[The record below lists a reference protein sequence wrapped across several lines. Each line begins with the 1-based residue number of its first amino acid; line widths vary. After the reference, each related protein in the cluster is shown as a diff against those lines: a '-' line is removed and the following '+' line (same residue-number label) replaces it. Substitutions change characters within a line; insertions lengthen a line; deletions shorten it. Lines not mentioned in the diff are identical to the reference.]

1 MLFGR
6 KKTKK
11 AEQEL
16 QDKYNAFQNSFEN
29 NYKDL
34 AMIHL
39 KEYGQMLDE
48 YKALGKIS
56 EDYYKDKKGLVSKKQ
71 AELKNFNHRQH
82 IGW

>member
-1 MLFGR
+1 MLFV
-6 KKTKK
+6 KKKKSK

-16 QDKYNAFQNSFEN
+16 QEKYDAFLKSFEN

-39 KEYGQMLDE
+39 KEYGEMLDE
-48 YKALGKIS
+48 YKESGKIS
-56 EDYYKDKKGLVSKKQ
+56 EEYYRSEKELVARKQ
-71 AELKNFNHRQH
+71 EELKNFNHRQH

>member
-1 MLFGR
+1 MLFG
-6 KKTKK
+6 KKKNK

-16 QDKYNAFQNSFEN
+16 QEKYDAFQKSFEN

-39 KEYGQMLDE
+39 KEYGGMLDV
-48 YKALGKIS
+48 YKESGKIS
-56 EDYYKDKKGLVSKKQ
+56 EEYYQREKELVAKKQ
-71 AELKNFNHRQH
+71 EELKNFNHSQH